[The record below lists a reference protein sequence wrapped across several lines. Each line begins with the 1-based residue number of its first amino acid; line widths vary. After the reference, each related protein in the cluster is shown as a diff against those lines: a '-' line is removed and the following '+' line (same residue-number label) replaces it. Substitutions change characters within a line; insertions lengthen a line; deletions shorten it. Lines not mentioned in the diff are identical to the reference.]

1 MNYSDKTSFGVTNL
15 KEDRIQD
22 KGDFMPVLTQT
33 VKNRLSTIL
42 SVFSALVFLQTLFF
56 KFTGQDESVHI
67 FSTLGIEPWGR
78 IGTGSVEFFVAALL
92 IFPPSR
98 FVGALVGFG
107 LMIGAVL
114 SHLLFLGIVVDDDG
128 GLLFAMAVSVLV
140 SCTIILNLE
149 WDHRPPT

>member
-1 MNYSDKTSFGVTNL
+1 MNYSDKSEFGVTNL
-15 KEDRIQD
+15 RKDRIQD

-56 KFTGQDESVHI
+56 KFTGQDESVKI

-78 IGTGSVEFFVAALL
+78 IGTGSVEFIVAALL
-92 IFPPSR
+92 IFPASR

-128 GLLFAMAVSVLV
+128 GLLFALAVSVLV
-140 SCTIILNLE
+140 ACIIILNLE

>member
-1 MNYSDKTSFGVTNL
+1 
-15 KEDRIQD
+15 
-22 KGDFMPVLTQT
+22 MPVLTQT

-56 KFTGQDESVHI
+56 KFTGQDESVKI

-78 IGTGSVEFFVAALL
+78 IGTGSVEFIVAALL
-92 IFPPSR
+92 IFPASR

-128 GLLFAMAVSVLV
+128 GLLFALAVSVLV
-140 SCTIILNLE
+140 ACIIILNLE

>member
-1 MNYSDKTSFGVTNL
+1 
-15 KEDRIQD
+15 
-22 KGDFMPVLTQT
+22 MPVLTQT
-33 VKNRLSTIL
+33 VKDRLSMVL
-42 SVFSALVFLQTLFF
+42 SVFSAIVFLQTLFF
-56 KFTGQDESVHI
+56 KFTGDDESVKI

-114 SHLLFLGIVVDDDG
+114 SHILFLGIVVDDDG
-128 GLLFAMAVSVLV
+128 GLLFAMAVSVLIA
-140 SCTIILNLE
+140 CTIILNLE
-149 WDHRPPT
+149 WDRRPPT